1 MPTDLNPLLNRVK
14 KLQKT
19 MEQKLE
25 TSPLVQDLKKYAVAQ
40 QRMVKK
46 RLNSNSD
53 LKRALG
59 YIEKQRRELDRVTK
73 NLPKD
78 MQTVK
83 KFVSAQRREFEK
95 VGKQLLKEI
104 AAGDLKAV
112 QKTARSYTGTMKAV
126 RRVKKVAR
134 QGKR

>member
-1 MPTDLNPLLNRVK
+1 
-14 KLQKT
+14 
-19 MEQKLE
+19 
-25 TSPLVQDLKKYAVAQ
+25 
-40 QRMVKK
+40 
-46 RLNSNSD
+46 
-53 LKRALG
+53 
-59 YIEKQRRELDRVTK
+59 
-73 NLPKD
+73 